1 MAASS
6 EATPVSPDVDK
17 TVSDKV
23 AASAAEAVERLQRAA
38 EAIAADVRKA
48 ENAKPARPLPAFF
61 ARIGFGAHDG
71 AQWRR
76 AAAASALCAGVAIA
90 AVLGLRDGGRPNAS
104 RIVSTEKAMQAKQAE
119 DERKLVDMQGRLSA
133 LSDEVKDL
141 RTKLDRQSA
150 ELRAAQA
157 RVATT
162 ATSATQA
169 ESAANRVGARIDK
182 SERDLA
188 ARVEQLDRDN
198 SAKFEQHTMRIERM
212 ERLVSDPVVTSSIP
226 KSTTNPPAALKA
238 PANGKGTEGYVLRGV
253 HNGVATVQTSRGLI
267 EVGPG
272 DTIPGVGRVR
282 AVQKVDG
289 RWVVVL
295 RDGVIDTD

>member
-6 EATPVSPDVDK
+6 EATPGSPDVDR

-38 EAIAADVRKA
+38 ETIAADVRKA
-48 ENAKPARPLPAFF
+48 EAAKPARLSNLA
-61 ARIGFGAHDG
+61 ARIGLGVHEG
-71 AQWRR
+71 VHWRR
-76 AAAASALCAGVAIA
+76 AAAASFLCAGVAIA

-104 RIVSTEKAMQAKQAE
+104 QTVSAEKAIQARQAE
-119 DERKLVDMQGRLSA
+119 DARRLQDMQGRLAA
-133 LSDEVKDL
+133 LSEEVKDL
-141 RTKLDRQSA
+141 HAKLDKQSA

-157 RVATT
+157 RVVTA
-162 ATSATQA
+162 ATSAAQA
-169 ESAANRVGARIDK
+169 SSAASQMGARIDK
-182 SERDLA
+182 VERDIA
-188 ARVEQLDRDN
+188 GRIDKVDRD
-198 SAKFEQHTMRIERM
+198 SGAKFEQQATRIERM

-226 KSTTNPPAALKA
+226 KSPTNPPAALKT
-238 PANGKGTEGYVLRGV
+238 PANGKGTEGFVLRGV
-253 HNGVATVQTSRGLI
+253 HNGVATVQTGRGLI

-295 RDGVIDTD
+295 RDGVIDAD

>member
-38 EAIAADVRKA
+38 ETIAADVRKA
-48 ENAKPARPLPAFF
+48 ETAPSARPLSAL
-61 ARIGFGAHDG
+61 ASRLGLGVYEAV
-71 AQWRR
+71 QWRR
-76 AAAASALCAGVAIA
+76 AAAASLLCAGVAVA

-104 RIVSTEKAMQAKQAE
+104 HIASAEKAIQAKQVE
-119 DERKLVDMQGRLSA
+119 DERKLQDMQGRLA
-133 LSDEVKDL
+133 GLSDEVKDL
-141 RTKLDRQSA
+141 HARLDKQSA

-157 RVATT
+157 RVATA
-162 ATSATQA
+162 ATSAAQA
-169 ESAANRVGARIDK
+169 SSAASQMGARIDK
-182 SERDLA
+182 VERDIA
-188 ARVEQLDRDN
+188 GRIDKVDRD
-198 SAKFEQHTMRIERM
+198 SGARIEQHTTRIERM

-226 KSTTNPPAALKA
+226 KSTTNPPAALKT
-238 PANGKGTEGYVLRGV
+238 PANGKGTEGFVLRGV
-253 HNGVATVQTSRGLI
+253 HNGVATVQTGRGLI

-295 RDGVIDTD
+295 RDGVIDAD

>member
-6 EATPVSPDVDK
+6 EATPASPDVDK

-38 EAIAADVRKA
+38 ETIAADVREA
-48 ENAKPARPLPAFF
+48 ETEKPARPFSKFF

-104 RIVSTEKAMQAKQAE
+104 QIVSAEKAMHARQAD
-119 DERKLVDMQGRLSA
+119 DERKLQDMQGRLVA

-141 RTKLDRQSA
+141 KSKLDKQSA
-150 ELRAAQA
+150 ELRAAQG
-157 RVATT
+157 RVAT
-162 ATSATQA
+162 ASTSAAQA
-169 ESAANRVGARIDK
+169 SAAASQMGARFDK

-188 ARVEQLDRDN
+188 AKVEKLEHDN
-198 SAKFEQHTMRIERM
+198 SAKFELHTTRIERM

-226 KSTTNPPAALKA
+226 KSSTNPPAALKT

-295 RDGVIDTD
+295 RDGVIDAD